1 MPQLFSALR
10 VLSRHTVM
18 KSALDFRVSKDI
30 ETDIGRFRV
39 TFDLYN
45 ALNANSVLNRSQT
58 YGTTGANWGN
68 VTTFTPGRLIK
79 IGGQYNWN

>member
-1 MPQLFSALR
+1 MFEERNSAFEER
-10 VLSRHTVM
+10 VTL
-18 KSALDFRVSKDI
+18 LDFRVSKDI